1 MALLGLIPM
10 DTAIPASTTDSKDH
24 KIPLDVIAPLKL
36 VALLLNLPLLSPTAS
51 YTIIK
56 AR

>member
-24 KIPLDVIAPLKL
+24 KLPLDVIAPLKL
-36 VALLLNLPLLSPTAS
+36 VALLLNLTLLSPTAS